1 MFELI
6 ELLLNSASDDDEDEN
21 LMSLSMEKEANN
33 NNNNNSSST
42 GALNTNGLTL
52 ASPRPTTPMTG
63 LAPPL
68 LDIKSQRPSTP
79 STTIDDKDP
88 NDSEGNEFIPKMTF
102 SNQLNSFIQ
111 IQTNN
116 IRLDSSTQ

>member
-1 MFELI
+1 MHLNRNLIVFELI

-33 NNNNNSSST
+33 NST
-42 GALNTNGLTL
+42 VALNTNGLTL
-52 ASPRPTTPMTG
+52 ASPRPSTPMTG

-88 NDSEGNEFIPKMTF
+88 NDSEGNPTLILLQ
-102 SNQLNSFIQ
+102 N
-111 IQTNN
+111 
-116 IRLDSSTQ
+116 